1 MTASAADSPGL
12 GLVKQ
17 NAVVV
22 PPNTADLGRRRNAS
36 QEVGVR
42 IDAAGQDITPPR
54 VNDRGIVAGPACH
67 ALTQPLE
74 TALGVTREDTRTA
87 EYFQA
92 APSSARHVRLDSA

>member
-22 PPNTADLGRRRNAS
+22 PPNTANLGRRRNAS

-54 VNDRGIVAGPACH
+54 VDDRGIVAGPACH
-67 ALTQPLE
+67 AGDPPAFDNDISPADAFRRHQP
-74 TALGVTREDTRTA
+74 TPDAL
-87 EYFQA
+87 
-92 APSSARHVRLDSA
+92 APAQSPL